1 MEHGDLAVSVRP
13 HYVIV
18 LEGVLA
24 DVRDITATTRL
35 RRTKVVGMN
44 VVFHDI
50 ALRRFVTLQRQYP
63 DVGAEIVTFISQA
76 VADFVADYFA
86 QAGIAYDSLS
96 YQPFQSWVSL
106 LPFRDGLQAVYDSD
120 PDRLDQY
127 GQMGKQVLKGEDF
140 I

>member
-24 DVRDITATTRL
+24 TVEDITSE
-35 RRTKVVGMN
+35 RRFRPDKVVGIN
-44 VVFHDI
+44 VSWHDL

-63 DVGAEIVTFISQA
+63 DVGAEVITFTRQS
-76 VADFVADYFA
+76 VADFVGDYFA
-86 QAGIAYDSLS
+86 QASIPYSSLS
-96 YQPFQSWVSL
+96 YQPFDTWVSL

-120 PDRLDQY
+120 PDRLDRY
-127 GQMGKQVLKGEDF
+127 GQIGKQVLKGEDF
-140 I
+140 V